1 MPVRQTG
8 GMADDSR
15 SHPVGPV
22 VAVLTAVLSMQF
34 GAAFAATLF
43 DRAGALGTVTL
54 RLLFAAVIL
63 CVFTRPRPRTWTPEQ
78 WRAVVTLGASL
89 ALMNTA
95 FYGALTRL
103 PLAATVTIE
112 FLGPLGLAAILSRRI
127 RDVLWVVLALAG
139 VVLLGV
145 GDGAGLSTGL
155 DPLGVAF
162 ALVAASGWAWYIIA
176 GSRVATTLPG
186 SAGLAGATTIAAVV
200 VLPFGAATAGTALLR
215 PDLALAGLAVALLS
229 SAIPYTLEIR
239 ALRDLPK
246 KVFAILIA
254 LEPAAAALAGA
265 LVLGQ
270 FVDPLALVGI
280 ALVVIAGAGALQHSR
295 A

>member
-1 MPVRQTG
+1 
-8 GMADDSR
+8 MADDHR
-15 SHPVGPV
+15 THTVAPV

-34 GAAFAATLF
+34 GAALAATLF
-43 DRAGALGTVTL
+43 DRVGALGTVTL
-54 RLLFAAVIL
+54 RLLFAAVVL
-63 CVFTRPRPRTWTPEQ
+63 CVITRPRLRTWRPEQ

-112 FLGPLGLAAILSRRI
+112 FLGPLGLAAFLSRCV
-127 RDVLWVVLALAG
+127 RDALWVVLALTG

-155 DPLGVAF
+155 DPVGVAF
-162 ALVAASGWAWYIIA
+162 ALVAASGWAWYIVA

-186 SAGLAGATTIAAVV
+186 SAGTAGATAIAAVV
-200 VLPFGAATAGTALLR
+200 VLPFGAATAGTELLR
-215 PDLALAGLAVALLS
+215 PDLVLAGLAVALLS

-239 ALRDLPK
+239 ALRDLSK
-246 KVFAILIA
+246 EVFAILIA
-254 LEPAAAALAGA
+254 LEPAAAALAGVV
-265 LVLGQ
+265 VLGQ
-270 FVDPLALVGI
+270 LVEPLALVGI
-280 ALVVIAGAGALQHSR
+280 ALVVIAGIGALRTSR
-295 A
+295 T

>member
-1 MPVRQTG
+1 
-8 GMADDSR
+8 MADDHR
-15 SHPVGPV
+15 THTVAPV

-34 GAAFAATLF
+34 GAALAATLF
-43 DRAGALGTVTL
+43 DRVGALGTVTL
-54 RLLFAAVIL
+54 RLLFAAVVL
-63 CVFTRPRPRTWTPEQ
+63 CVITRPRLRTWRPEQ

-112 FLGPLGLAAILSRRI
+112 FLGPLGLAAFLSRRV
-127 RDVLWVVLALAG
+127 RDALWVVLALTG

-155 DPLGVAF
+155 DPVGVAF
-162 ALVAASGWAWYIIA
+162 ALVAASGWAWYIVA

-186 SAGLAGATTIAAVV
+186 SAGTAGATAIAAVV
-200 VLPFGAATAGTALLR
+200 VLPFGAATAGTELLR
-215 PDLALAGLAVALLS
+215 PDLVLAGLAVALLS

-239 ALRDLPK
+239 ALRDLSK
-246 KVFAILIA
+246 EVFAILIA
-254 LEPAAAALAGA
+254 LEPAAAALAGVV
-265 LVLGQ
+265 VLGQ
-270 FVDPLALVGI
+270 LVEPLALVGI
-280 ALVVIAGAGALQHSR
+280 ALVVIASIGALRTSR
-295 A
+295 T

>member
-1 MPVRQTG
+1 MSHGDRAHSVVPV
-8 GMADDSR
+8 AS
-15 SHPVGPV
+15 
-22 VAVLTAVLSMQF
+22 VLGAVLSMQF

-54 RLLFAAVIL
+54 RLVFAAAIL
-63 CVFTRPRPRTWTPEQ
+63 CVFTRPPMRRWTRLQ
-78 WRAVVTLGASL
+78 WQTVAMLGASL

-95 FYGALTRL
+95 FYAALTRL

-112 FLGPLGLAAILSRRI
+112 FLGPLGLAAILSRRA
-127 RDVLWVVLALAG
+127 RDALWLLLASAG
-139 VVLLGV
+139 VALLGV

-155 DPLGVAF
+155 DPVGVAF
-162 ALVAASGWAWYIIA
+162 ALVAAAGWAWYIVA

-186 SAGLAGATTIAAVV
+186 SAGLAGATAIAAVV
-200 VLPFGAATAGTALLR
+200 VLPFGAVSAGTQLVR

-239 ALRDLPK
+239 ALRDLPP

-254 LEPAAAALAGA
+254 LEPAAAALAG
-265 LVLGQ
+265 LVVLGQ
-270 FVDPLALVGI
+270 LVEPLAAVGI
-280 ALVVIAGAGALQHSR
+280 AFVVAAGIGALRHSR
-295 A
+295 T

>member
-1 MPVRQTG
+1 MLVGQTDE
-8 GMADDSR
+8 MADDSR
-15 SHPVGPV
+15 THTVGPV

-63 CVFTRPRPRTWTPEQ
+63 CAFTRPRPWTWTPEQ

-103 PLAATVTIE
+103 PLAATVAIE
-112 FLGPLGLAAILSRRI
+112 FLGPLGLAAILSRRM
-127 RDVLWVVLALAG
+127 RDALWVVLALGG

-145 GDGAGLSTGL
+145 GDGAGLSTGP

-162 ALVAASGWAWYIIA
+162 ALVAASGWAWYIVA

-200 VLPFGAATAGTALLR
+200 VLPFGAATAGTELLR
-215 PDLALAGLAVALLS
+215 PGLVLAGLAVALLS

-270 FVDPLALVGI
+270 VVEPLALAGI
-280 ALVVIAGAGALQHSR
+280 ALVVVAGAGALQHSR